1 LAGAADVGIVD
12 ADDYGVGPANGRRYE
27 LVQAHWDRD
36 QPTMGSGNLGSAG
49 RWPARCD
56 GWSHANAAA
65 HAHRGRYHGA
75 MNRRRRPYAV
85 LLQLAFVAT
94 LLMALAPLV
103 SRWQQAQGPSVM
115 LMPGGMAHVM
125 PPHEMAAHA
134 MPAHH
139 MTMHGSSMHDM
150 SMHDMSRHPAAPA
163 ATAPAA
169 PIDPHAGH
177 GEACEYCMMA
187 SRLMPWLAVLILLL
201 PALRVIAPP
210 VLRSV
215 ATPRSLRWP
224 AHAARGPPLHA

>member
-1 LAGAADVGIVD
+1 MPAAGGHAVGRHAD
-12 ADDYGVGPANGRRYE
+12 PATLGRRCLFRRVRVE
-27 LVQAHWDRD
+27 TDRY
-36 QPTMGSGNLGSAG
+36 NRAV
-49 RWPARCD
+49 
-56 GWSHANAAA
+56 
-65 HAHRGRYHGA
+65 
-75 MNRRRRPYAV
+75 NRRRRPYAA
-85 LLQLAFVAT
+85 LLKLAFVAT

-125 PPHEMAAHA
+125 PRSAASLEPMPHSGMSHHDMHAMAASDSDTHDMA
-134 MPAHH
+134 
-139 MTMHGSSMHDM
+139 MHDM
-150 SMHDMSRHPAAPA
+150 SGHAA
-163 ATAPAA
+163 ATAHPQPAA

-187 SRLMPWLAVLILLL
+187 SRLMPWLAVLIVLL
-201 PALRVIAPP
+201 PALPIIAPT

>member
-1 LAGAADVGIVD
+1 MRAHA
-12 ADDYGVGPANGRRYE
+12 RRYNRA
-27 LVQAHWDRD
+27 V
-36 QPTMGSGNLGSAG
+36 
-49 RWPARCD
+49 
-56 GWSHANAAA
+56 
-65 HAHRGRYHGA
+65 
-75 MNRRRRPYAV
+75 NRRRRPFAV

-125 PPHEMAAHA
+125 PPGAADIDPAPHSGMSHHDMHVMAASDSATHDMA
-134 MPAHH
+134 MHH
-139 MTMHGSSMHDM
+139 M
-150 SMHDMSRHPAAPA
+150 SMHDMPGH
-163 ATAPAA
+163 ATATAHTEPAA

-187 SRLMPWLAVLILLL
+187 SRLMPWLAVLLVLL
-201 PALRVIAPP
+201 PALAVIAPP

>member
-1 LAGAADVGIVD
+1 
-12 ADDYGVGPANGRRYE
+12 
-27 LVQAHWDRD
+27 
-36 QPTMGSGNLGSAG
+36 
-49 RWPARCD
+49 
-56 GWSHANAAA
+56 
-65 HAHRGRYHGA
+65 
-75 MNRRRRPYAV
+75 MNRRRRPFAV

-125 PPHEMAAHA
+125 PPGAVGIEPTPHSGKSHHDMHAMAASDTSTHD
-134 MPAHH
+134 
-139 MTMHGSSMHDM
+139 MTMHGPAMHHM
-150 SMHDMSRHPAAPA
+150 SMHDMPGHAAA
-163 ATAPAA
+163 AADTEPAA

-187 SRLMPWLAVLILLL
+187 SRLMPWLAVLLVLL
-201 PALRVIAPP
+201 PALPVIAPP